1 VDDVELILS
10 AGASEAPPLEGGAV
24 GAGGRHGCQTML
36 FSATLPTWVANVA
49 NKFLKADRKTI
60 DLVGNSTI
68 KASMTVKHLLMHCQ
82 WTERTALIADTIRAR
97 ASGGSSARVIVF
109 TETKKDAQEVSEHL
123 QAALPGSGARALHGD
138 IPQATREKTLAD
150 FRSGRFQVLVAT
162 DVAARGLDIN
172 GIVLVVQCEPPR
184 DPETYIH
191 RSGRTGRAG
200 ASGVCVTFCTP
211 RNADAVPHIER
222 KAGIKFERVGA
233 PQQADLVSAAAEQAA
248 AAVRA
253 VAPGAAE
260 LFRATA
266 AELLADE
273 GAEPEA
279 VLAAA
284 LAKIAGHTTVTY
296 RSLLTS
302 HADATTLLFVTG
314 EDVTVQT
321 ATYVWNFLRARL
333 AEELVSEV
341 KRVMLLA
348 DGHGAVFDVPAAM
361 TDTFLACAAKGGGP
375 KVTLTVAKELPDLQ
389 QRPPTP
395 GFGSPQGGRGYGG
408 FSAGRGGFGGGGRG
422 GSFGGRGGSSFGR
435 GGGSFGGR
443 GGGSFGGRGRSSF
456 GGRGRT

>member
-1 VDDVELILS
+1 MDDVELILS
-10 AGASEAPPLEGGAV
+10 AGASEAPPLEGGV
-24 GAGGRHGCQTML
+24 PGAGGRAGCQTML

-49 NKFLKADRKTI
+49 NRFLKADRKTI
-60 DLVGNSTI
+60 DLVGSSTI

-97 ASGGSSARVIVF
+97 AAGGPSARVIVF

-123 QAALPGSGARALHGD
+123 QSALPGAGARALHGD

-150 FRSGRFQVLVAT
+150 FRAGRFQVLVAT

-200 ASGVCVTFCTP
+200 ASGTCITFCTP

-222 KAGIKFERVGA
+222 KAGVKFERVGA

-248 AAVRA
+248 EAVRA

-266 AELLADE
+266 AELLAEE

-284 LAKIAGHTTVTY
+284 LAKIAGHTTVTH

-302 HADATTLLFVTG
+302 HADAVTLLFVTG
-314 EDVTVQT
+314 PDVTVQT
-321 ATYVWNFLRARL
+321 PTYVWNFLRARL

-348 DGHGAVFDVPAAM
+348 DGHGAVFDVPAAKV
-361 TDTFLACAAKGGGP
+361 DDFLACAATGGGP
-375 KVTLTVAKELPDLQ
+375 KVAITIAKELPDLQ
-389 QRPPTP
+389 VRPPTP
-395 GFGSPQGGRGYGG
+395 GFGSPQGGRGFGSFNAGRGG
-408 FSAGRGGFGGGGRG
+408 YALGRSGGGGRFSGGSGGGRSFGGRSGGGSFGRGRGGFGG
-422 GSFGGRGGSSFGR
+422 
-435 GGGSFGGR
+435 
-443 GGGSFGGRGRSSF
+443 
-456 GGRGRT
+456 RGRT